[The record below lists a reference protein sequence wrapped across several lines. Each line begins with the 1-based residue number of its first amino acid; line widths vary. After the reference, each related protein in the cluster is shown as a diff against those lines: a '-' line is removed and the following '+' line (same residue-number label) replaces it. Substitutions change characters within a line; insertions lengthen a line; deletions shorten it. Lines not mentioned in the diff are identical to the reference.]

1 MPATAWDRFL
11 AAYRSAGGIHAEG
24 DDLVV
29 WKLRTLV
36 RSAWYRVTRRLA
48 GDDDA
53 LAKLRSLLEGL
64 C

>member
-11 AAYRSAGGIHAEG
+11 AAYRSAGGIQVE
-24 DDLVV
+24 DEDLVV
-29 WKLRTLV
+29 WKIRTLV
-36 RSAWYRVTRRLA
+36 RSAWYRVTYQLA

-64 C
+64 